1 MPLPPDTTFRLPSRE
16 EAKAML
22 ERLSTATEASRR
34 LDDAIHDLLEVS
46 TPAAGGYTSS
56 LDAILD
62 LIEIVLPD
70 WSLDMQGNRDDASER
85 HAPVAPGRSP
95 HLYVSTSWPVYR
107 GMYKPAI
114 VPAVGATRA
123 LSACC
128 ALFASLASEFAD
140 RAGPKA
146 PDEGAA

>member
-1 MPLPPDTTFRLPSRE
+1 MPLPPDTTYRLPSRE
-16 EAKAML
+16 EAEAML
-22 ERLSTATEASRR
+22 DRLSTATEASPR

-46 TPAAGGYTSS
+46 TPAAGEYTSS

-70 WSLDMQGNRDDASER
+70 WSVEMQGNRDDDPR
-85 HAPVAPGRSP
+85 YPHPGRSP
-95 HLYVSTSWPVYR
+95 HLFVSTSWPL
-107 GMYKPAI
+107 YKGKYNPAI

-140 RAGPKA
+140 RAGPRTA
-146 PDEGAA
+146 DAEVV